1 MKRFTGIIFPRIEAE
16 VVDYAELQAV
26 WGCGYQ
32 TAYRI
37 LHGKYPANHVR
48 KEKLAEY
55 LGIPVAELWVKAE
68 PSKPIDDI
76 NPGEILED

>member
-1 MKRFTGIIFPRIEAE
+1 MKRCNGIVFPRIAEE
-16 VVDYAELQAV
+16 VVDYAELEAV
-26 WGCGYQ
+26 WGVGYP

-37 LHGKYPANHVR
+37 LHGKCPANHVR
-48 KEKLAEY
+48 KEKLANY